1 MEKLGVTDLPL
12 HGGRAPG
19 WLIRRMKSLSSTILR
34 IMYDEY
40 GSKGILVR
48 LSNPFWFQSLA
59 CVLGYD
65 WDSSGTTTV
74 LCGVLKTVLSSE
86 VDVGI
91 RAVGG
96 KGSESRKA
104 QDEIIE
110 VGRIYGLSEEEIH
123 RLRYASRLAAKVDN
137 AAIQDGYQIYH
148 HTMFIC
154 DDGDWAIVQQG
165 MNEEIG
171 WARRYHWL
179 SSRVSSFVVE
189 PHEAIIGNGRHSYV
203 LNMVAYE
210 SEGCRKTSVDLA
222 CEEPSRIRRLLSE
235 LSLDRRQK
243 TLEEITGS
251 SRVYSKPWMK
261 LKLNP
266 ESINWDALKKAY
278 EVKPSSYEEL
288 LALKGIGPATVRSLA
303 LVSDIIYGEPPSWRD
318 PVKYCF
324 AFGGKDG
331 VPFPILRR
339 VYDEV
344 ISILNEAYDRY
355 RLGDK
360 TRFEAI
366 KTLSRYMDRLGLK

>member
-1 MEKLGVTDLPL
+1 MEKAGVADLPL
-12 HGGRAPG
+12 HGGKAPR
-19 WLIRRMKSLSSTILR
+19 WLIERMKALSSIILK

-40 GSKGILVR
+40 GCEGIIVR

-74 LCGVLKTVLSSE
+74 LCGVLKNVLSKI
-86 VDVGI
+86 DIGI

-96 KGSESRKA
+96 KGSEGRKA
-104 QDEIIE
+104 QDEILE
-110 VGRIYGLSEEEIH
+110 VCRIYGFSEDEAYN
-123 RLRYASRLAAKVDN
+123 LRYASRLTAKVDS
-137 AAIQDGYQIYH
+137 AAIQAGYKIYH

-154 DDGDWAIVQQG
+154 NDGRWAVVQQG
-165 MNEEIG
+165 MNEDIG
-171 WARRYHWL
+171 WARRYHWI
-179 SSRVSSFVVE
+179 SDRVRSFVVE
-189 PHEAIIGNGRHSYV
+189 PHEAIVGDGRHSYV

-210 SEGCRKTSVDLA
+210 SEGCRDASVDLA
-222 CEEPSRIRRLLSE
+222 CENPSRIRRIISE
-235 LSLDRRQK
+235 LSLDSRQK
-243 TLEEITGS
+243 TMEEILGLNNVE
-251 SRVYSKPWMK
+251 RRPWMK

-266 ESINWDALKKAY
+266 ESINWDALKTAY
-278 EVKPSSYEEL
+278 KIKPSNYEEL

-303 LVSDIIYGEPPSWRD
+303 LLSQIIYGEPPSWRD

-344 ISILNEAYDRY
+344 ISILDEAYGRSK
-355 RLGDK
+355 LGD
-360 TRFEAI
+360 RERIEAFRR
-366 KTLSRYMDRLGLK
+366 LSSYMDRFGLK